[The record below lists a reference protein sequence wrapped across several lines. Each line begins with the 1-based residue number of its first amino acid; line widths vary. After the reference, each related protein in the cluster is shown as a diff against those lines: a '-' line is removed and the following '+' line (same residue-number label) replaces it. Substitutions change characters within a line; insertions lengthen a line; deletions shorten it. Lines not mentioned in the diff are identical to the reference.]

1 MNHEWHNRS
10 TNTNTEAAQTRENV
24 FVVHNRES
32 RITSRESKLALSFRL
47 ESYQSHESNI
57 HDQLFE
63 IFTNTGFTIHTVFG
77 CRQRV
82 CRSVTA
88 KRKKKEIVN
97 ENVVAAK
104 ARVVR
109 ESTFDVQYVQ

>member
-1 MNHEWHNRS
+1 M
-10 TNTNTEAAQTRENV
+10 EAAQTRENV

-32 RITSRESKLALSFRL
+32 RITSRESKLALCFRAIKVTSL
-47 ESYQSHESNI
+47 I

-77 CRQRV
+77 RRQRV
-82 CRSVTA
+82 CLSATA